1 MFVAQPALGLQIRQ
15 LEQDLQVT
23 LLARHSRGVSPTKAG
38 RMLYERACE
47 ILRQVDEA
55 EREVVAA
62 GRQERE
68 GIVLGMTN
76 GVMSLIGRDMA
87 IRTRAELPAVNLSL
101 IEELS
106 AVLIDALE
114 REQADIALAFD
125 VHERPGLLRV
135 PLLEDEV
142 LLICA
147 PAAAPAADPVQFADI
162 IGMPL
167 ALPGSRD
174 DIRRML
180 EETAKRLALTP
191 NVTLD
196 VASLGTIK
204 RLVAQ
209 GDAATIMPYG
219 SAVDEI
225 ESGLLVARRIA
236 NPTLRR
242 TLYFA
247 RSLRRAPIQNEDA
260 LIDLLGTMLNVFLQR
275 LGPLG
280 TRLPALEGPLS
291 AAVAAAEVRADS
303 GGAEGA

>member
-174 DIRRML
+174 VIRRML

>member
-55 EREVVAA
+55 EREVIAA

-87 IRTRAELPAVNLSL
+87 IRTRAELPVVNLSL

-135 PLLEDEV
+135 PVLEDEV

-174 DIRRML
+174 VIRRML

>member
-1 MFVAQPALGLQIRQ
+1 M
-15 LEQDLQVT
+15 T

-38 RMLYERACE
+38 RLLYERACE

-55 EREVVAA
+55 EREVIAA

-114 REQADIALAFD
+114 REQIDIALAFD

-167 ALPGSRD
+167 VLPGSRD
-174 DIRRML
+174 VIRRML
-180 EETAKRLALTP
+180 QETAKRLALAP
-191 NVTLD
+191 NVALD

-204 RLVAQ
+204 RMVAQ

-225 ESGLLVARRIA
+225 EAGLLAGRRIA
-236 NPTLRR
+236 NPALRR
-242 TLYFA
+242 TLYLV
-247 RSLRRAPIQNEDA
+247 RSLRRAPIQNEGA
-260 LIDLLGTMLNVFLQR
+260 LIDLLGTMLDVFLQR

-291 AAVAAAEVRADS
+291 AAVAAAEARADS
-303 GGAEGA
+303 GGSEAA

>member
-1 MFVAQPALGLQIRQ
+1 LFVAQPALGLQIRQ

-174 DIRRML
+174 VIRRML